1 MDPLV
6 IPGQWER
13 AWDGAGASRT
23 LQAEEEAG
31 RIAERSCLQKAQVR
45 GRRGQGGAERGQEGG
60 PGAAGASKFLLMA
73 SALTSSPEGQSCA
86 EVCAQRALG
95 IW

>member
-1 MDPLV
+1 M
-6 IPGQWER
+6 
-13 AWDGAGASRT
+13 
-23 LQAEEEAG
+23 
-31 RIAERSCLQKAQVR
+31 R